1 MCCHSSRGYR
11 LAWSASKLA
20 LLRTTGRAS
29 CRRSATVLLKCRL
42 SGLSRIVA
50 NSPNPTLV
58 TQGGLSQHVRLESW
72 ALGTRLASCTV
83 TRSCCC
89 GCREHEARSR
99 QLCRHRGLEYE
110 RNGWQR
116 DDATREHVGRSNAAR
131 LSCGSPTCSEGTWR
145 RFRQCASY
153 QQPHHSSLVQPDVT
167 SGAFLVHAG
176 KYLIVTGN
184 FSGNAQCGVSSRSF
198 FDGHL
203 RASFDGLVYA
213 AGEQF
218 ANRMRVFRQFC
229 LAGSKRWIFEQRNGL
244 A

>member
-72 ALGTRLASCTV
+72 ALGTRLASCAV
-83 TRSCCC
+83 TRSCRC

-110 RNGWQR
+110 RNLHS
-116 DDATREHVGRSNAAR
+116 A
-131 LSCGSPTCSEGTWR
+131 LS
-145 RFRQCASY
+145 
-153 QQPHHSSLVQPDVT
+153 
-167 SGAFLVHAG
+167 
-176 KYLIVTGN
+176 
-184 FSGNAQCGVSSRSF
+184 
-198 FDGHL
+198 
-203 RASFDGLVYA
+203 
-213 AGEQF
+213 
-218 ANRMRVFRQFC
+218 FC
-229 LAGSKRWIFEQRNGL
+229 TT
-244 A
+244 